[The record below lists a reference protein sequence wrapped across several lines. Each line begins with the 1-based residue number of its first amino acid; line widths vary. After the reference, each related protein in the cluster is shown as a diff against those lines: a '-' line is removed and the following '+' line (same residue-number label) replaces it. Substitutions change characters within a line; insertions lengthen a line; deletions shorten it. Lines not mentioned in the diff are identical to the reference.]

1 MQQLPPP
8 LQPFA
13 GYRQFILYKLV
24 PRDDGTGKVDKV
36 PIGPQGYGV
45 SVVDPSHWVSA
56 DEALAAL
63 PPLAANPA
71 AVDPRATGVG
81 VGFVFTEND
90 PFFFFDIDGAASGGQ
105 WSILAQ
111 QLCAA
116 FEGAAVELSQS
127 GTGLHVFG
135 AYTTLPQHGNRNDAL
150 GLELYTS
157 GRFAALTGDGAV
169 GSAAFDSSAAL
180 AYVAAQY
187 FPRNAALELQ
197 DWTAEPAADWNGPAD
212 DSELIMRMLSCAPS
226 AASAFGGR
234 ATVGQLWDADADA
247 LANAYPD
254 GTGKSSYNASAADA
268 ALCQHLAFWTGKDCE
283 RMERLFGYSGLVR
296 EKWTERE
303 NYRRPTILK
312 ACSIADNVYQ
322 ARVVADPST
331 VGVIVT
337 PPPVQDVAPAPTQ
350 DMAPAPTQDVTPT
363 QGAQVGV
370 LWEPPKA
377 NLSPVAT
384 LKEGYQFIAVD
395 QQVEVFKGCVYVRD
409 LHKIFTPDGGLLRA
423 DQFKAVYGGYVY
435 ALDAIGDK
443 TTTDAWKAFVESQA
457 MTHPRAHSV
466 CFRPEVAPGAII
478 AEEGRALVNS
488 YVPAPTASVAGD
500 YTPFTALLEKMLPNE
515 HDRGVILAYM
525 AACVQHKGV
534 KFQWAPL
541 VQGVEGNGKT
551 LLIRA
556 VSRAVGDRYTHL
568 PNAQDL
574 GGNGSK
580 FTGWLQNKLFIGI
593 EEVYVSDRREVSD
606 AMKPLITNSRIEIQG
621 KGADQVTGDNRA
633 NFFLTTNH
641 KDAILKQKK
650 DRRYAVFYTA
660 HQTREDMERDGMG
673 GSYFPKL
680 YAWFNGGGYRH
691 ITHFLETYPIPAELN
706 PATLCHR
713 APTTSSTDEA
723 LELGAGPVEQEII
736 EATQSGRYGFCGGW
750 VSSMKLDALLAEMR
764 VKLTHNKR
772 RELLD
777 NLGYVPH
784 PGLNGGRVNSVIMA
798 EGGKPRLYIK
808 RGHLSNS
815 LTQSKGV
822 SEAYVKAQN
831 EAMNSET
838 TVAAGVVITP

>member
-1 MQQLPPP
+1 MTELPAP

-13 GYRQFILYKLV
+13 AYRQFILYKLV
-24 PRDDGTGKVDKV
+24 PRNDGTGKIDKI

-45 SVVDPSHWVSA
+45 SVVDPSQWVTA
-56 DEALAAL
+56 DEALAAAPAL
-63 PPLAANPA
+63 DENAAA
-71 AVDPRATGVG
+71 LGATGVG
-81 VGFVFTEND
+81 VGFVFTEAD
-90 PFFFFDIDGAASGGQ
+90 PFFFFDIDGAAQPNGE
-105 WSILAQ
+105 WSPLAQ
-111 QLCAA
+111 MLCQH
-116 FEGAAVELSQS
+116 FQGAAIELSQS
-127 GTGLHVFG
+127 GAGLHIFG
-135 AYTTLPQHGNRNDAL
+135 QCPNPPAHGNRNEAL

-157 GRFAALTGDGAV
+157 KRFAALTGAGAI
-169 GSAAFDSSAAL
+169 GDANAAMAPQIHGL
-180 AYVAAQY
+180 IAQY
-187 FPRNAALELQ
+187 FPANAALELD
-197 DWTAEPAADWNGPAD
+197 DWTDEPTPEWNGPAD
-212 DSELIMRMLSCAPS
+212 DSELLMRMLSCAPS

-234 ATVGQLWDADADA
+234 ATVGQLWDGDADA
-247 LANAYPD
+247 LADAYPD
-254 GTGKSSYNASAADA
+254 GTGAKAYNASAADA

-283 RMERLFGYSGLVR
+283 RMERLFGFSGLVR
-296 EKWTERE
+296 EKWTDRE

-312 ACSIADNVYQ
+312 ACAIADNVYQ
-322 ARVVADPST
+322 ARTVADPAA
-331 VGVIVT
+331 VGMIG
-337 PPPVQDVAPAPTQ
+337 PAPVVAT
-350 DMAPAPTQDVTPT
+350 PAPILAGPV
-363 QGAQVGV
+363 AGV
-370 LWEPPKA
+370 PP
-377 NLSPVAT
+377 LEPVAT
-384 LKEGYQFIAVD
+384 AAEIGAPIIAAALATRATMREGYQFIAAD
-395 QQVEVFKGCVYVRD
+395 QQVEAFAGCVYVRD
-409 LHKIFTPDGGLLRA
+409 LHKVFMPDGGLLRP

-443 TTTDAWKAFVESQA
+443 TTPDAWKAFVESQA
-457 MTHPRAHSV
+457 VSHPKAHGM
-466 CFRPEVAPGAII
+466 CFRPELEPGVVVV
-478 AEEGRALVNS
+478 EEGRALVNV

-500 YTPFTALLEKMLPNE
+500 HSPFLAFFEKLLPNAS
-515 HDRGVILAYM
+515 DRAILLAYM

-556 VSRAVGDRYTHL
+556 LSKAVGDRYTHL

-641 KDAILKQKK
+641 KDAILKQEK

-660 HQTREDMERDGMG
+660 HQTLDDLERDGMG
-673 GSYFPKL
+673 GDYFPRL
-680 YAWFNGGGYRH
+680 YAWLNQGGYAVV
-691 ITHFLETYPIPAELN
+691 TNYLENYPIPEQLN

-713 APTTSSTDEA
+713 APETSSTGEA

-750 VSSMKLDALLAEMR
+750 VSSMKLDALLAEIR

-777 NLGYVPH
+777 NLGYTAH
-784 PGLNGGRVNSVIMA
+784 PGLKGGRVNTVVMA
-798 EGGKPRLYIK
+798 EGGKPRLYIQ
-808 RGHLSNS
+808 RGHLSNG
-815 LTQSKGV
+815 LTQPRAILD
-822 SEAYVKAQN
+822 AYVKAQG
-831 EAMNSET
+831 ESMNT
-838 TVAAGVVITP
+838 ATDVAAGVVVTP